1 MDKLPELHRDP
12 FDRIIVVQ
20 AIIHDFTIVTSDRLI
35 KMYPVPA
42 RLCGDVCRHVPALD
56 LMGG

>member
-1 MDKLPELHRDP
+1 MDKLPELHRGP

-35 KMYPVPA
+35 KI
-42 RLCGDVCRHVPALD
+42 HTVPALS
-56 LMGG
+56 